1 MLKQAVVH
9 GLAEAKPQEVVLDL
23 ERVAS
28 EIANAEQKKALSLE
42 SVHTYAF
49 QTVYEQNP
57 LLLNQRLKSNQESAK
72 QFDKAA
78 ISVPNIVLNS
88 FQQLKQDSLPLVV
101 AMIAQVYH
109 QIENYTDELA
119 KTLKDH
125 APTSDAVKA
134 VIATNPVEKNYFFLP
149 YQLVRTLL
157 NFGSI
162 SDDFEADKFGRATS
176 ELRTFCFRL
185 YFNRETDKVKGE
197 QINLLTTFVGQEKD
211 LDEHSVEINAFEN
224 CFYWQHDK
232 KEFLGFTI
240 GAEFR
245 KLLLMLMSE
254 MKDGGKLRQIMPYTR
269 IDWHF
274 LHFLPQ
280 RNNLRQMY
288 LFIKSNIY
296 NNSVLREQSSFEY
309 SLDDLKRFMGVI
321 QDSHYADND
330 AHFVRDKIRKVVAD
344 LSKTPG
350 CEYSV
355 DISTR
360 SIKTPGGLKKKL
372 IKFNVVIKRSFLDS
386 HKAILKH
393 IKATTNVSN
402 FKNDWLIFSCIRYCT
417 VEQLCARI
425 DAAYSKFIGA
435 QKKVGLSKKYDHLT
449 VETQISRFLSDD
461 LQKYWQELA
470 ASMFVEN
477 PYSSHSRLVKKVVVG
492 ESATKILSSPA
503 AQIIQ
508 SKKRGRPRKDQS
520 TAPLPKLSP
529 KEKDLYDQYNAKIEA
544 EKLKAKEAKGQ
555 TNTDLVEENTQVV
568 PPESMEPPVPVQQ
581 DLLAEE
587 ENNVIVFPKEHVLSD
602 ADRMADEVAQATAEQ
617 AENLETDYR
626 IDAPANFSAPPPVVE
641 DAQWETYS
649 ENEVS
654 MEINRDAFD
663 LEGLETFIINTDN
676 LLEHLQPVNGNTD
689 HYVWVNDYLEHMND
703 DHQSDA
709 NSLFYDLFNLTAILN
724 IIEHDNKQFQSRNV
738 KYIDL
743 YREKLNIVFQ
753 TLFKFYGT
761 YEQRNDQA
769 SVYAFLVEKTAEIL
783 FESSEIS
790 PDQRMFTR
798 GLFVRLAEMVKAE
811 KKVSIKEFYS
821 LRGQCVA
828 YPFTE

>member
-1 MLKQAVVH
+1 MLKQAVVS

-28 EIANAEQKKALSLE
+28 EIANAEQKKSLSLE

-49 QTVYEQNP
+49 QQVYEQNP

-72 QFDKAA
+72 QFDKAT
-78 ISVPNIVLNS
+78 ISVPNVVLNS
-88 FQQLKQDSLPLVV
+88 FHQLKQDSLPLVV
-101 AMIAQVYH
+101 AMIAQVYN
-109 QIENYTDELA
+109 QIEKYTDELTKA
-119 KTLKDH
+119 LKDH
-125 APTSDAVKA
+125 AATSDAVKA
-134 VIATNPVEKNYFFLP
+134 VIATNPIEKNYFFLP

-162 SDDFEADKFGRATS
+162 SDDFEADKFGRATN

-185 YFNRETDKVKGE
+185 YFNRKTDNEIGE
-197 QINLLTTFVGQEKD
+197 QINLLTTFMGKERD
-211 LDEHSVEINAFEN
+211 LDDHSVEINAFEN
-224 CFYWQHDK
+224 CFYWQNKK

-254 MKDGGKLRQIMPYTR
+254 MKDGAKLRQILPYTR
-269 IDWHF
+269 VDWHF
-274 LHFLPQ
+274 LHYLPQ

-296 NNSVLREQSSFEY
+296 NNSVLREQASFEY
-309 SLDDLKRFMGVI
+309 SLDELKRFMGVV

-330 AHFVRDKIRKVVAD
+330 AHFVRDKIRNVVAD
-344 LSKTPG
+344 LSKMPG
-350 CEYSV
+350 CEYTI

-360 SIKTPGGLKKKL
+360 STKTLGGLKQKL
-372 IKFNVVIKRSFLDS
+372 VKFNVVSKRTFTDS
-386 HKAILKH
+386 HKAILRH

-425 DAAYSKFIGA
+425 DSAYSKFVGI
-435 QKKVGLSKKYDHLT
+435 QKNVGLSKKYDHLT
-449 VETQISRFLSDD
+449 IETQISRFLSDD

-470 ASMFVEN
+470 ASMFIEN
-477 PYSSHSRLVKKVVVG
+477 RYSSYSRLVKKVVVEETG
-492 ESATKILSSPA
+492 ESASKIVSSPA
-503 AQIIQ
+503 AQIVQ
-508 SKKRGRPRKDQS
+508 SKKRGRPPKDP
-520 TAPLPKLSP
+520 TKVTMPKLSP
-529 KEKDLYDQYNAKIEA
+529 SEKKLLNVYNKKIEA
-544 EKLKAKEAKGQ
+544 EKLKAKK
-555 TNTDLVEENTQVV
+555 ENTQVV
-568 PPESMEPPVPVQQ
+568 QSESMEPPVQ
-581 DLLAEE
+581 
-587 ENNVIVFPKEHVLSD
+587 NVIVFPKGHVLSD
-602 ADRMADEVAQATAEQ
+602 AEKMADEVAQAT

-626 IDAPANFSAPPPVVE
+626 IDAPANFSAPPPVVD
-641 DAQWETYS
+641 DAQWESYS
-649 ENEVS
+649 EDEVG
-654 MEINRDAFD
+654 FD
-663 LEGLETFIINTDN
+663 LESFETFIINADN
-676 LLEHLQPVNGNTD
+676 LIEHLQPINGNTD
-689 HYVWVNDYLEHMND
+689 HYLWVNDYLEHMNV

-709 NSLFYDLFNLTAILN
+709 NSLFYDLFNLTAIFN
-724 IIEHDNKQFQSRNV
+724 IIEHNNKLFQSRNV
-738 KYIDL
+738 KCIDL

-769 SVYAFLVEKTAEIL
+769 SVYAFLVEKTAEFL
-783 FESSEIS
+783 FESSEFS

-798 GLFVRLAEMVKAE
+798 TLFVQLAETVKTE
-811 KKVSIKEFYS
+811 KKISMKEFYS

-828 YPFTE
+828 YPFSE

>member
-1 MLKQAVVH
+1 MLKQAVLS
-9 GLAEAKPQEVVLDL
+9 GLAEAKHQEVVLDL

-28 EIANAEQKKALSLE
+28 EIADAEQKKTLSLE
-42 SVHTYAF
+42 SVHTCAF

-57 LLLNQRLKSNQESAK
+57 LLLNQRLKSNLESAK
-72 QFDKAA
+72 QFDKVA

-88 FQQLKQDSLPLVV
+88 FYQTKQDSLPLIV

-119 KTLKDH
+119 KILKDH
-125 APTSDAVKA
+125 SPTSDTVKA
-134 VIATNPVEKNYFFLP
+134 FIATNPVEKNWFFLP

-176 ELRTFCFRL
+176 ELRTFCFHL
-185 YFNRETDKVKGE
+185 YFNRETHKLKGE
-197 QINLLTTFVGQEKD
+197 QIDLLTTFVKKEKD

-224 CFYWQHDK
+224 CFYWQQDK

-254 MKDGGKLRQIMPYTR
+254 VKDGRKLRQIMPYTR

-309 SLDDLKRFMGVI
+309 SLDDLKQFMGVI

-330 AHFVRDKIRKVVAD
+330 AHFIRDKIRKVVAD
-344 LSKTPG
+344 LTATPG

-360 SIKTPGGLKKKL
+360 YIKTPGGLKKKL
-372 IKFNVVIKRSFLDS
+372 IKFNVVIKRSFIDD
-386 HKAILKH
+386 HTAILKH

-425 DAAYSKFIGA
+425 DVAYSKFIGA

-470 ASMFVEN
+470 VSMFIEN
-477 PYSSHSRLVKKVVVG
+477 PFSSYSRLMKKVVAS
-492 ESATKILSSPA
+492 ESVKKIVSSPA
-503 AQIIQ
+503 AQIVQ

-529 KEKDLYDQYNAKIEA
+529 KEKKLFDEYSAKFEV
-544 EKLKAKEAKGQ
+544 EKLNAKEAKGQ
-555 TNTDLVEENTQVV
+555 TDTDLVEENTQVV
-568 PPESMEPPVPVQQ
+568 QAETQEQPVPDQN
-581 DLLAEE
+581 D
-587 ENNVIVFPKEHVLSD
+587 NVIVFPKDHILSD
-602 ADRMADEVAQATAEQ
+602 ADRIADEVAQAT

-663 LEGLETFIINTDN
+663 LEGMDTFIINKDN
-676 LLEHLQPVNGNTD
+676 LVEHLQPVNGNTD
-689 HYVWVNDYLEHMND
+689 HYAWVNDYLEHMND
-703 DHQSDA
+703 NHQSDA
-709 NSLFYDLFNLTAILN
+709 NSLFYDLFTLAALLN

-743 YREKLNIVFQ
+743 YREKLNIVLQ

-769 SVYAFLVEKTAEIL
+769 SVYVFLVEKTAEIL

-798 GLFVRLAEMVKAE
+798 GLFVRLAETVKAE

-828 YPFTE
+828 YPYTE